1 MKMNRSLFMGSAMRI
16 RLHLL
21 DLTKGICVPSTVVQS
36 VRADVRMHKQQ
47 EIYLKMS

>member
-1 MKMNRSLFMGSAMRI
+1 MKMNRSLFMASAMRI

-21 DLTKGICVPSTVVQS
+21 DLTKEICVPGTVVQS